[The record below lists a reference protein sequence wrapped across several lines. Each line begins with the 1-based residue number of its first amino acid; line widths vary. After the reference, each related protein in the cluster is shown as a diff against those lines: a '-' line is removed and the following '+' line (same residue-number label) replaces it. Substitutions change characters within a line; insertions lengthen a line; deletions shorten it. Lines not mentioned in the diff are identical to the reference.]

1 MSVQHACEH
10 VRVGSDFPQ
19 DHDGI
24 ELPADR
30 FMGSTGS
37 QAVQVS
43 TALREAGHHVK
54 NLLSSESQE
63 GKQSYS

>member
-19 DHDGI
+19 GHDGL

-43 TALREAGHHVK
+43 TALREAGQHVK